1 MPVISTRWFALL
13 SLLLLLVAAELAYLS
28 AEHYTVGGYGFSLDD
43 SWIHAVFARNL
54 ATGNGYAFNPHEPI
68 AGSTA
73 PLFTALLAGW
83 YLVAHEVVW
92 GAKLMGIL
100 GLALAGL
107 FLYLAAERLADRRVA
122 WLAVALCFLSPALLI
137 ASLSGME
144 IGLYLVSPCAA
155 FYAFTRQRYGWM
167 IFALALGVWLRPEAL
182 LLLGIGWL
190 AVPKEKK
197 LVTLGIGAVVVLPYF
212 IFNYAL
218 SEYPLP
224 LTVRTKAKI
233 YSGHFSTYFLTEIS
247 TLFTQYHWLPLFALA
262 PLGFVALWKKAWW
275 VAAFPLAFLL
285 MEWATNLGTASF
297 HRYVHPMLPFTY
309 LLMAFGVAWI
319 VARLPVFVVKPA
331 PPYPPVNGGG
341 TRSKTLKYAVWLTV
355 TLLLVMQARTAYH
368 LRWTHALAVQNI
380 TDMQIT
386 IGKLAANTTDPGDIV
401 ATNDVGAIGYFSGRH
416 VLDLMGLVSP
426 LKNMGDNLREGQPTL
441 LAIFDP
447 WFIERKVD
455 STFVNHYKYLAALKL
470 NQNVVCGYEIMSVY
484 VRDDRYEDVAAR
496 FHEMQMNSP

>member
-1 MPVISTRWFALL
+1 MLVPAFLSSRWFALL
-13 SLLLLLVAAELAYLS
+13 SLLLLLAAAELVYLS
-28 AEHYTVGGYGFSLDD
+28 AEHYTTGGYGFSLDD
-43 SWIHAVFARNL
+43 SWIHATFARNL
-54 ATGNGYAFNPHEPI
+54 ATGNGYAFHPHETI
-68 AGSTA
+68 SASTA
-73 PLFTALLAGW
+73 PLYTALLAGW
-83 YLVAHEVVW
+83 YLIAHEVVW

-107 FLYLAAERLADRRVA
+107 FLFLATERLSDRLTA

-155 FYAFTRQRYGWM
+155 LYAFTRQRYGWM
-167 IFALALGVWLRPEAL
+167 IFALALGVWMRPEAL

-197 LVTLGIGAVVVLPYF
+197 LVTLGIGAAIVLPYF

-218 SEYPLP
+218 SGYPLP

-233 YSGHFSTYFLTEIS
+233 YSGHFSTYFLSEIS
-247 TLFTQYHWLPLFALA
+247 TLFTQYHWLPLFALV

-275 VAAFPLAFLL
+275 VAGFPLAFLL
-285 MEWATNLGTASF
+285 MEWGTNLGTASF

-309 LLMAFGVAWI
+309 VLMAFGASWI
-319 VARLPVFVVKPA
+319 AARLPR
-331 PPYPPVNGGG
+331 Y
-341 TRSKTLKYAVWLTV
+341 RVWV
-355 TLLLVMQARTAYH
+355 WVGITLLLVMQAQTAYK

-386 IGKLAANTTDPGDIV
+386 IANLAANTTDPGDLV
-401 ATNDVGAIGYFSGRH
+401 ATNDVGAVGYFSGRY

-426 LKNMGDNLREGQPTL
+426 LKNMGDNLREGRPVL

-447 WFIERKVD
+447 WFIERKTD
-455 STFVNHYKYLAALKL
+455 STFINHYKFLGALKL
-470 NQNVVCGYEIMSVY
+470 KQNVVCGYEVMSVY
-484 VRDDRYEDVAAR
+484 ARDDKFDLVKQR
-496 FHEMQMNSP
+496 MQQMQELQEHKE